1 MGSPIGQPDPPV
13 RAEIPSPLRERPWDF
28 SFFQAVRLLQ
38 RTAGG
43 SNPIGSFDA
52 PANEAV
58 RLATNPSIG
67 FPAAEIQAL
76 EIREDKPPK
85 MTVNFF
91 GLDGAQGVLPMRYTE
106 MVLDRLYARD
116 ATLRDF
122 LDIFNHRMVSLLYRA
137 WEKYR
142 FPVAYERTGQDAFTG
157 YLLDLIGL
165 GTPGLPGRQSI
176 PDQSLLLYT
185 GLLSQFPRS
194 AASFR
199 SMLANY
205 FDAPVEIEPFAGGW
219 RTLDEGSR
227 TSFQD
232 GLSRSEQLGVGMV
245 LGDEVWDQQ
254 SIVRVR
260 LGPLSLEQYR
270 SFLPDGSA
278 HEPLKTLARFFCG
291 GDLDVE
297 VQLILKREE
306 APRFSLDA
314 PGTEPPKLGWIG
326 WVFGKPLDRDPC
338 ETVFRL
344 WE

>member
-1 MGSPIGQPDPPV
+1 MGPQIGQPDPAV
-13 RAEIPSPLRERPWDF
+13 RKEIPARLREQPWEF

-38 RTAGG
+38 RFAGV
-43 SNPIGSFDA
+43 SNPIGAFDT

-58 RLATNPSIG
+58 RLATNPSIA

-91 GLDGAQGVLPMRYTE
+91 GLDGALGVLPTRYSE
-106 MVLDRLYARD
+106 LVIERLYARD

-142 FPVAYERTGQDAFTG
+142 FPVAYERTGKDAFTG

-165 GTPGLPGRQSI
+165 GTPALSGRQAI
-176 PDQSLLLYT
+176 PDQALLLYT

-194 AASFR
+194 AAAFR
-199 SMLANY
+199 SMLAHH
-205 FDAPVEIEPFAGGW
+205 FDAPVAIEPFAGGW
-219 RTLDEGSR
+219 RTLDAGSR

-232 GLSRSEQLGVGMV
+232 GFSRSEQLGVGMV

-278 HEPLKTLARFFCG
+278 HEPLKALARFFCG
-291 GDLDVE
+291 DDLDVE

-306 APRFSLDA
+306 APRLSLDA
-314 PGTEPPKLGWIG
+314 PGAEPAKLGWIG
-326 WVFGKPLDRDPC
+326 WVFSKPLDRDPG